1 MRGSRRWLAAFWLA
15 LGLLPGVER
24 ILVAHVHGSARPE
37 VAAAAHGAGAGGE
50 ASEAWLDCAA
60 CHARAT
66 LGALVVDAH
75 PERHGA
81 APTTP
86 APALSEAPPA
96 APHLETPPPRGPPHP
111 IV

>member
-1 MRGSRRWLAAFWLA
+1 MRVSRRWLAALWLA

-24 ILVAHVHGSARPE
+24 ILVAHVHESASP
-37 VAAAAHGAGAGGE
+37 VLAAAGSGWPGSGQE
-50 ASEAWLDCAA
+50 SESWLDCAA

-66 LGALVVDAH
+66 LGALAFDAH

-81 APTTP
+81 QPAAPP
-86 APALSEAPPA
+86 APVVAAPPATPHAEAPPA
-96 APHLETPPPRGPPHP
+96 RGPPHP

>member
-1 MRGSRRWLAAFWLA
+1 MRVPRRWLAAFWLA

-24 ILVAHVHGSARPE
+24 ILVAHVHESARPE
-37 VAAAAHGAGAGGE
+37 LGAPTPGAGAGGA
-50 ASEAWLDCAA
+50 ASESWLDCAA

-66 LGALVVDAH
+66 LDALVVDAH

-81 APTTP
+81 APASP
-86 APALSEAPPA
+86 AVALCA
-96 APHLETPPPRGPPHP
+96 APHAAPHTETPPARGPPHP